1 MRFLI
6 PLVAAMVALA
16 GCHAK
21 SNAPGEA
28 PTGVTAT
35 PGDGLVVISWNVVP
49 DLTYWI
55 FFAQGDS
62 VTIGAPGSFAIRR
75 ALDPRVISGL
85 ANDTQYAFVM
95 NATNN
100 DSAAGPA
107 SAPVTQ
113 IPRLAGTTWVPSPGS
128 PLGTQNLNALVFN
141 GSRFA
146 VVGDSGTI
154 FAGDLEYTNTDPQG
168 VNAWTPPTTPP
179 TPTFAENLT
188 SIIYNGTFI
197 ALGTNGAVI
206 SSADGFNWSANQTIP
221 GASGMTGLVSGFVNG
236 STVQTFVA
244 VGSAGRIFF
253 TTDLVNW
260 IPATSNTL
268 NDLTGISVVN
278 GNPGAFVV
286 TGTGGTLLSSLD
298 GQNWSVHTTN
308 TTNTLR
314 AFTFGPSSQSPTT
327 GVLYIAVGDAGTI
340 ITTPQL
346 GSPATTV
353 WTPINPAPTTQ
364 SLRSVTL
371 GGATG
376 TRFLA
381 VGQGG
386 AVVYSDDGFNWIPAS
401 SGFNLARAIFGGG
414 LYLGVGDAGANA
426 VSRQ

>member
-1 MRFLI
+1 VRFLI
-6 PLVAAMVALA
+6 PLVAVMFALA

-28 PTGVTAT
+28 PSGVTAT

-55 FFAQGDS
+55 FFAPGDS
-62 VTIGAPGSFAIRR
+62 VSVGAPGSLAIRR
-75 ALDPRVISGL
+75 ALDPRVVPGL
-85 ANDTQYAFVM
+85 ANGTEYAFVM

-100 DSAAGPA
+100 DSAAGPT
-107 SAPVTQ
+107 SAPVTA
-113 IPRLAGTTWVPSPGS
+113 IPQLAGSTWVPSPGS
-128 PLGTQNLNALVFN
+128 PLGTQNLNAMAFN
-141 GSRFA
+141 GSRFV
-146 VVGDSGTI
+146 VVGDAGTI
-154 FAGDLEYTNTDPQG
+154 FAGDLAYTSTDPQG
-168 VNAWTPPTTPP
+168 VNVWTPPTTPP
-179 TPTFAENLT
+179 TPAFSENLT
-188 SIIYNGTFI
+188 AVMNNGTFI

-221 GASGMTGLVSGFVNG
+221 GASGMTGLVSGFVG
-236 STVQTFVA
+236 GATVQTFVA
-244 VGSAGRIFF
+244 VGSAGKIFF
-253 TTDLVNW
+253 TTDLANW
-260 IPATSNTL
+260 IPATSNTTS
-268 NDLTGISVVN
+268 DLTGISVVN
-278 GNPGAFVV
+278 GTSGFFVA
-286 TGTGGTLLSSLD
+286 TGTGGTLLTSQD
-298 GQNWSVHTTN
+298 AQNWSVNTTN
-308 TTNTLR
+308 TTSTLR
-314 AFTFGPSSQSPTT
+314 GFTFGPSLQSPTT

-346 GSPATTV
+346 DSPV

-371 GGATG
+371 GGAAG